1 MENTDEKRIIE
12 INGIKMEVDLRHARR
27 VDCYRVGDSVKV
39 LVKQYSDTYT
49 TYPGVIIGF
58 TEFQNRP
65 CIDLVYVSR
74 DGDVVFKSYTQ
85 DDKDTEIAPFNEYE
99 QLFEKVDIVEKLD
112 RKIVKAEEELRML
125 KEKKAVFLKFFNAT
139 EQAVL

>member
-1 MENTDEKRIIE
+1 MENTDKRIIE
-12 INGIKMEVDLRHARR
+12 INGIKMEVDLRQARR

-39 LVKQYSDTYT
+39 LVKQYSDNYV

-65 CIDLVYVSR
+65 CIDLIYVTR

-85 DDKDTEIAPFNEYE
+85 EDKDTEIAPFNEYE

-112 RKIVKAEEELRML
+112 RKIGKAEEELRML
-125 KEKKAVFLKFFNAT
+125 KDKKNAFLKYFNAT